1 MKQDD
6 RIKVLNLLAN
16 FQPSDEKENHDV
28 LKIKEL
34 IVEHENIFSRSC
46 LEGHLTAS
54 ALVVNSQT
62 KMVLLHKHRK
72 LNMWLQFGGH
82 ADGDSDMAFV
92 AIKEAREETGLSDLK
107 FLIRDGQTEI
117 LPIDIDLQTIPEM
130 EETPEHYHLDFRF
143 ILLTNATEI
152 PKPNEEESQDLKF
165 FSFAE
170 IEAMDDKLDFA
181 LRRLA
186 RKTERLMS
194 YKKDN
199 SNRTNR

>member
-6 RIKVLNLLAN
+6 RTKVLDLLAN
-16 FQPSDEKENHDV
+16 FQPSDEKEKADFIR
-28 LKIKEL
+28 IKEL
-34 IVEHENIFSRSC
+34 IAKHENIFSRSC
-46 LEGHLTAS
+46 IEGHLTAS
-54 ALVVNSQT
+54 ALVINSQT
-62 KMVLLHKHRK
+62 KMVLLHNHRK

-82 ADGDSDMAFV
+82 ADGDNDMAFV
-92 AIKEAREETGLSDLK
+92 ALKEAREETGLSDLK
-107 FLIRDGQTEI
+107 FLIKDEQTEI

-130 EETPEHYHLDFRF
+130 EETPEHFHLDFRF

-165 FSFAE
+165 FSFQE
-170 IEAMDDKLDFA
+170 IEAMGDKLDFA

-186 RKTERLMS
+186 KKAEFLMS

>member
-6 RIKVLNLLAN
+6 RTEVLDLLEK
-16 FQPSDEKENHDV
+16 FQPSDEKEKVDV
-28 LKIKEL
+28 LKIKNL
-34 IVEHENIFSRSC
+34 ITRHENIFSRSC

-54 ALVVNSQT
+54 ALVVNPQT

-92 AIKEAREETGLSDLK
+92 ALKEAREETNLSDLK
-107 FLIRDGQTEI
+107 FLIPDGQTKI

-130 EETPEHYHLDFRF
+130 EKAPEHYHLDFRY
-143 ILLTNATEI
+143 ILLTSATEI
-152 PKPNEEESQDLKF
+152 PKPAAEESQDLKF

-170 IEAMDDKLDFA
+170 IEGMDDKLDFA

-186 RKTERLMS
+186 RKAEYLMS

-199 SNRTNR
+199 LNRTNR